1 MNKVMSQSE
10 TDYHPEDLF
19 AEKFG
24 KVVFRDFQ
32 NNTRMDIKNVDLKNQ
47 QIKRDRMME
56 YWQHNV
62 VENFLPPI
70 SAQKRSEI
78 QRREKQ
84 NETLT
89 VKRIRQKRNNSA
101 AELVY
106 QDPMP

>member
-1 MNKVMSQSE
+1 
-10 TDYHPEDLF
+10 
-19 AEKFG
+19 
-24 KVVFRDFQ
+24 
-32 NNTRMDIKNVDLKNQ
+32 
-47 QIKRDRMME
+47 MME

-106 QDPMP
+106 